1 MKIKASA
8 IKPGM
13 VICIK
18 RDTGWNDFCLVTAVK
33 GKSPVEY
40 THLDFQDAYGGLM
53 VGSLDGDTEVKVVLG
68 KERKHIISKIK
79 DDMFKY
85 LHDAE
90 NVIDTLHLIE
100 AMDRNASN
108 TQGN

>member
-18 RDTGWNDFCLVTAVK
+18 RDTGWNDFCLVTAVR
-33 GKSPVEY
+33 GKMDVEY
-40 THLDFQDAYGGLM
+40 THLDFQDSYGGLM
-53 VGSLDGDTEVKVVLG
+53 VGSLSGDTDVKVVSG

-79 DDMFKY
+79 EDMFRY

-90 NVIDTLHLIE
+90 NTINTLRLIE
-100 AMDRNASN
+100 AMDTRTAN
-108 TQGN
+108 TQEN

>member
-18 RDTGWNDFCLVTAVK
+18 RNGKFDDFCLVTAVK
-33 GKSPVEY
+33 GKSHVEY

-53 VGSLDGDTEVKVVLG
+53 VGSLSGDTEVKVVTG

-90 NVIDTLHLIE
+90 NTIDTIHLIE
-100 AMDRNASN
+100 AMDKP
-108 TQGN
+108 